1 MQLKSLRMFE
11 SVCNTGSFGAAAQL
25 LHTVQSNVT
34 AHVKKLEEETGA
46 QLLER
51 ASPAYPTPAGRLLL
65 EHARHMLRTHDL
77 ALAQLQDLGAQGR
90 LQATGRLR
98 IGSMETTA
106 ALRLP
111 TLLAQLRRQHPG
123 IDLELEAQP
132 TASLLEELAAGRIDC
147 AFVNG
152 AAPQFGLQSWPVFRE
167 ELVLVSGQPF
177 TRFPTP
183 QEFCA
188 SVFLAFRQGCS
199 YRQRVEL
206 LMASQGVTAVR
217 IMELGMLDTILGC
230 VAAGMGYALLSR
242 SLVEAQQQRFGVHW
256 MALPPELVDEIA
268 WVDTCFVTGSVAGWS
283 PALRAFAQ
291 LLGIRGPDIQV
302 EGRSASARL
311 EHSEQA
317 ELMPA

>member
-11 SVCNTGSFGAAAQL
+11 AVCHGGSFGAAAQR

-34 AHVKKLEEETGA
+34 AHIKKLEDEVGA
-46 QLLER
+46 QLLMR
-51 ASPAYPTPAGRLLL
+51 ANPVFPTPAGRTLLQY
-65 EHARHMLRTHDL
+65 AQQMLQAHDQ
-77 ALAQLQDLGAQGR
+77 ALDQLQSRHLDEG
-90 LQATGRLR
+90 QAKGRLR

-111 TLLAQLRRQHPG
+111 TLLAQLRKQHPG
-123 IDLELEAQP
+123 IDLELDAQP
-132 TASLLEELAAGRIDC
+132 TAALLTALAEGRIDC

-152 AAPQFGLQSWPVFRE
+152 AAPQSELHSWPVFRE

-177 TRFPTP
+177 TRFPTA

-199 YRQRVEL
+199 YRQRIEL

-242 SLVEAQQQRFGVHW
+242 ALVEAQQQRFAVYC
-256 MALPPELVDEIA
+256 MDLPQELA
-268 WVDTCFVTGSVAGWS
+268 WVDTYFVTGCSAGWS
-283 PALRAFAQ
+283 PALHAFAKV
-291 LLGIRGPDIQV
+291 LGIDSS
-302 EGRSASARL
+302 SA
-311 EHSEQA
+311 
-317 ELMPA
+317 